1 MIDARIRTSSF
12 MRPTSKFR
20 THYDNLKVAR
30 DAPPEVIRAA
40 YKALAQR
47 HHPDRNPGNERAA
60 RIMQIVNASYQ
71 VLSNPDARANHDS
84 WIAEQERSL
93 GGEEIE
99 RAEVTHDER
108 IRAEPRRDT
117 ARHEEGGRGLYRS
130 IAWQWVV
137 DKVRAAIVA
146 ILIAVAI
153 GAVMRLP
160 WALSKVEQANRV
172 SSYSSRSVQKEQSRF
187 ALFAEEERARAK
199 MQCNAEL
206 NLLLDFM
213 RTAIKYSDVR
223 GPSASFD
230 TYVAIIE
237 NGQRSNADVQAAALM
252 VWAQREELRAWRKV
266 AFAQGVE
273 TCMLNLLRG
282 QPRSLTDWLPATPV
296 RATGS

>member
-1 MIDARIRTSSF
+1 
-12 MRPTSKFR
+12 MRQTSKFR

-47 HHPDRNPGNERAA
+47 YHPDRNPGNDRAA

-71 VLSNPDARANHDS
+71 VLSDPDARANHDS
-84 WIAEQERSL
+84 WIAQQERSL
-93 GGEEIE
+93 AGEGSEC
-99 RAEVTHDER
+99 ADVTQDDC

-117 ARHEEGGRGLYRS
+117 ASHEEGERGLYRS
-130 IAWQWVV
+130 TAWQWLV
-137 DKVRAAIVA
+137 DKVRATIVA

-160 WALSKVEQANRV
+160 WALPKAVQADRV
-172 SSYSSRSVQKEQSRF
+172 SSYSSRSAPREESRF
-187 ALFAEEERARAK
+187 ASLAEEERARARL
-199 MQCNAEL
+199 QCSAEID
-206 NLLLDFM
+206 LLRDFM

-273 TCMLNLLRG
+273 TCMLKLLRG

-296 RATGS
+296 RATGG